1 MMNNKLLTILGCSS
15 SVALSLLGA
24 NSAHAKE
31 YVFTAPEL
39 DSSVAEIPQSETD
52 YPFLG
57 CTCTEYDP
65 ETAAKLDKEG
75 ERAIDLYG
83 CDCAGHRNMVRSLD
97 SKLPTAY

>member
-1 MMNNKLLTILGCSS
+1 MNKKLLTVLGCSS
-15 SVALSLLGA
+15 SVAFSLLGA
-24 NSAHAKE
+24 NSAQAKE

-65 ETAAKLDKEG
+65 ETAAKLDEEG
-75 ERAIDLYG
+75 DQAITLYG
-83 CDCAGHRNMVRSLD
+83 CDCAGHRNMVRDLN
-97 SKLPTAY
+97 SKLPMAY